1 MFLAGQLLRRIPA
14 GAELPASP
22 QPSSGLTKPSGAG
35 RGISLTPARAPSAP
49 ARRVSGWGNEA
60 ALLAGSEAPGLSGS
74 EVQTSGCFAELGP
87 GRPMC
92 WLPPLGACASHFSFS
107 LGLLPLPVWDA

>member
-35 RGISLTPARAPSAP
+35 RGISLSQPAPPRP
-49 ARRVSGWGNEA
+49 RLGGGQ
-60 ALLAGSEAPGLSGS
+60 AGAMKQLCWQGLKRL
-74 EVQTSGCFAELGP
+74 V
-87 GRPMC
+87 
-92 WLPPLGACASHFSFS
+92 
-107 LGLLPLPVWDA
+107 